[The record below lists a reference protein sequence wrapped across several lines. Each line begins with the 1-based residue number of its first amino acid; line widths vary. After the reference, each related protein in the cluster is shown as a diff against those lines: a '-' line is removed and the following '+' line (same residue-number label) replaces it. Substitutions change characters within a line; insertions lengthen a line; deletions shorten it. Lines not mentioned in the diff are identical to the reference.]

1 MSTPEPALIRP
12 DWPAPAR
19 VRAVSTTRIGGVS
32 RGTYASL
39 NLGAR
44 GDDEPAR
51 VAENRARLAAA
62 AGCPPPAW
70 LDQVHGTAVAH
81 PTRENAAEP
90 RADAATTDRPGLSCI
105 VLTADCLPLLLCDR
119 GGRRVAAAHAGWRGL
134 AAGVIERTVAALG
147 GEPGELLAW
156 LGPCIGPDAFEVGPE
171 VRAAFVEADAGAES
185 CFKPGEGDR
194 CFANLRGLARRRL
207 AAAGVDAVT
216 ASAACT
222 YGEPDRFFSH
232 RRDGPCGRMA
242 TLVWLA
248 D

>member
-32 RGTYASL
+32 RGPYASL

-81 PTRENAAEP
+81 PTRENAVEP
-90 RADAATTDRPGLSCI
+90 RADAATADRPGLSCV

-134 AAGVIERTVAALG
+134 AAGVIERAVAAFD

-171 VRAAFVEADAGAES
+171 VRAAFVEADSGAEG

-194 CFANLRGLARRRL
+194 CFADLRGLARRRL

>member
-1 MSTPEPALIRP
+1 
-12 DWPAPAR
+12 
-19 VRAVSTTRIGGVS
+19 
-32 RGTYASL
+32 
-39 NLGAR
+39 
-44 GDDEPAR
+44 
-51 VAENRARLAAA
+51 
-62 AGCPPPAW
+62 
-70 LDQVHGTAVAH
+70 
-81 PTRENAAEP
+81 
-90 RADAATTDRPGLSCI
+90 
-105 VLTADCLPLLLCDR
+105 
-119 GGRRVAAAHAGWRGL
+119 VAAAHAGWRGL
-134 AAGVIERTVAALG
+134 AAGVIERAVAAFD

-171 VRAAFVEADAGAES
+171 VRAAFVEADSGAEG

-194 CFANLRGLARRRL
+194 CFADLRGLARRRL